1 MKIGNWY
8 HVHAKVFS
16 RSAGERMVAKA
27 AYRSATKLA
36 DERYGD
42 IADYSRRTGVE
53 HTGIILPTGAPQ
65 MLLNREVLWNA
76 AEAAEDRS
84 NSDKIGREYEI
95 ALPRQ
100 VSPADRLAIVQDIS
114 QFLVDEYGVAA
125 DYAIHEPH
133 KRRPVKSSHP
143 DHNLPGGD
151 DRNWHAHILV
161 TRRRLDQDGYG
172 PRSKATSDRPFGKAV
187 DHLDGPKRAVELE
200 KIRAKVADVLNT
212 HLERLGIDERVDHR
226 SHKDRKGDQQLIPV
240 TPKIGV
246 AALAME
252 RKGIKTERA
261 EIWLRDKRIQEFVVT
276 SFQRMD
282 ETKRAKQQA
291 QAPAP
296 KLSAPTPSAPV
307 RPAAA
312 PTARE
317 IVPDQPIVP
326 ASEKVPARGSD
337 SNETH
342 KPAPVQNDEST
353 AEKKKGDVTPTP
365 SLAEQFT
372 KAAHLNNA
380 GEMTRLAP
388 LVITRA
394 DQRKHLLTQDARLL
408 NKAYD
413 LIPATPETEN
423 LSRRIGNA
431 IVAAAPSAIAN
442 LDKEAGHNPSHT
454 RDRRQQNTLALEWE
468 EKHKPNLSKIHSS
481 LPNMTLGWANRMREL
496 ILNESDSALK
506 TLRQSAMV
514 SAMWLAKRLQV
525 QGLVQPNNP
534 TDPKAI
540 RIIHSKNKDKAPGK

>member
-76 AEAAEDRS
+76 AEAAEGRS
-84 NSDKIGREYEI
+84 NSDKIGKEYEI

-133 KRRPVKSSHP
+133 KRRLVKSSHP

-172 PRSKATSDRPFGKAV
+172 PRSKATSDRAFGKAV
-187 DHLDGPKRAVELE
+187 DRLDGSKRAVELE

-261 EIWLRDKRIQEFVVT
+261 EIWLRDKRIQDFVIT
-276 SFQRMD
+276 SFQRID

-296 KLSAPTPSAPV
+296 TPSAPA

-317 IVPDQPIVP
+317 IVPDQPIAP
-326 ASEKVPARGSD
+326 ASEKVPARDSS

-353 AEKKKGDVTPTP
+353 AGKKKGDVTPTP

-388 LVITRA
+388 LVIA
-394 DQRKHLLTQDARLL
+394 KEDQRKRLSTQDARLL

-423 LSRRIGNA
+423 LGRRIGNA
-431 IVAAAPSAIAN
+431 VVAAAPSAIAS
-442 LDKEAGHNPSHT
+442 LDKEAGRIPSHV
-454 RDRRQQNTLALEWE
+454 RDMRQQNTLALEWE
-468 EKHKPNLSKIHSS
+468 EEHKPKLSKIHSS

-506 TLRQSAMV
+506 SLRQSAMV

-525 QGLVQPNNP
+525 QGLIQPNKPTNP
-534 TDPKAI
+534 EALK
-540 RIIHSKNKDKAPGK
+540 IIHSKNKKKEHGK